1 MPDIQTAM
9 TNALSKQSSNEMTHI
24 NNLLTTWADEP
35 PTTMT
40 TPTDKR
46 VTNNVSRVLF
56 NYVLDNPGRL
66 KKQIVHTLDSK
77 GFKAASTTS
86 LLSQFVRCGL
96 VRIEDGKLYAAA
108 PAYNP
113 LYKQIA
119 KAKKPRRVAKSLP
132 KTIAAHAAPMP
143 IEGAFDTK
151 RMIASL
157 SVYQARDL
165 YTELREMFGG

>member
-1 MPDIQTAM
+1 MPDIQTEM
-9 TNALSKQSSNEMTHI
+9 SKVLNEW
-24 NNLLTTWADEP
+24 NKEE

-40 TPTDKR
+40 TPPDKR

-56 NYVLDNPGRL
+56 NYILDNPGRL
-66 KKQIVHTLDSK
+66 KKQIVNTLDLQ

-96 VRIEDGKLYAAA
+96 IRIEDGKLYAAA

-119 KAKKPRRVAKSLP
+119 KAKKPRRVARSLP
-132 KTIAAHAAPMP
+132 KTIAAHAAPAP
-143 IEGAFDTK
+143 IK
-151 RMIASL
+151 
-157 SVYQARDL
+157 
-165 YTELREMFGG
+165 